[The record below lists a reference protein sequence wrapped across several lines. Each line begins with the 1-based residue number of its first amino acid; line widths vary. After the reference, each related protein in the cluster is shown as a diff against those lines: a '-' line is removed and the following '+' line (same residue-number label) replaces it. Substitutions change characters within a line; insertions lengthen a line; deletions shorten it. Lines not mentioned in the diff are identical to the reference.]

1 MTQGDLLRQQL
12 ISFLDWGDARVT
24 FEDAVA
30 GVPPESQGVRPAS
43 LPYSV
48 WELVEH
54 IRRAQYDILEFC
66 RNPRY
71 VQPKFPDDYWPET
84 PSPLAP
90 GSWSKSIE
98 RVRADRDEFI
108 TFISD
113 PALDLFSQVANG
125 NGQTYLRE
133 VLLLADH
140 NSYHVG
146 ELITVRR
153 ALGIWK

>member
-1 MTQGDLLRQQL
+1 VQ
-12 ISFLDWGDARVT
+12 SEF
-24 FEDAVA
+24 
-30 GVPPESQGVRPAS
+30 QGVRPAS

-71 VQPKFPDDYWPET
+71 VQPKWPDDYWPET
-84 PSPLAP
+84 AAP
-90 GSWSKSIE
+90 PAPDSWSNSIE
-98 RVRADRDEFI
+98 RVRADRNEFI
-108 TFISD
+108 TVISD

-146 ELITVRR
+146 ELVTVRR

>member
-1 MTQGDLLRQQL
+1 MTQRELLRQQL
-12 ISFLDWGDARVT
+12 ISFLDWGDARVR

-30 GVPPESQGVRPAS
+30 GVLSEYQGVRPAS
-43 LPYSV
+43 LPYSL

-54 IRRAQYDILEFC
+54 IRRAQYDIMEFC
-66 RNPRY
+66 RNPKY
-71 VQPKFPDDYWPET
+71 AQPKWPDDYWPET
-84 PSPLAP
+84 AAP
-90 GSWSKSIE
+90 PAPDSWNDSIE
-98 RVRADRDEFI
+98 RVRVDRNEFI

-113 PALDLFSQVANG
+113 PALDLFSQVPSG

-146 ELITVRR
+146 ELVTVRR

>member
-12 ISFLDWGDARVT
+12 ISFLDWGDAHVT

-30 GVPPESQGVRPAS
+30 GVLSEFQGVRPAS

-66 RNPRY
+66 RNPTY

-84 PSPLAP
+84 ASPPAP
-90 GSWSKSIE
+90 DSWSNSVE
-98 RVRADRDEFI
+98 RVRADRKEFI

-113 PALDLFSQVANG
+113 PALDLYSHVTAG

-146 ELITVRR
+146 ELVTVRR

>member
-1 MTQGDLLRQQL
+1 MTQGDLLRQHL
-12 ISFLDWGDARVT
+12 ISFLESGDAHVS
-24 FEDAVA
+24 FKDAVA
-30 GVPPESQGVRPAS
+30 GVPSEFQGVRPAS

-54 IRRAQYDILEFC
+54 IRRAQYDILEFS
-66 RNPRY
+66 RNPKY
-71 VQPKFPDDYWPET
+71 VQPKFPDNYWPET
-84 PSPLAP
+84 ASPPAP
-90 GSWSKSIE
+90 DSWSNSIE
-98 RVRADRDEFI
+98 RVLADRNELI

-113 PALDLFSQVANG
+113 PALDLFSQVPSG

-133 VLLLADH
+133 VLLVADH

-146 ELITVRR
+146 ELVAVRR